1 MRVGFISIGTEIMLG
16 DTLNTNGNSLA
27 KALLTN
33 GYQLLY
39 ELSVADKKKDIE
51 TALEFLTDNTNVLI
65 ISGGLGPTEDDMT
78 KEYISLITNNK
89 LIEDEEHTKWMQ
101 NIWNKRG
108 LKMPELNRKQSYFF
122 NNYNAI
128 PNTSGTALGAHLNYK
143 NTEIFLTPGPPRE
156 FSPMVNDYVIP
167 RIKELYSK
175 NLFEYKYLTIYGV
188 PESNLSEN
196 INSFKPNSMELAYLP
211 SYGIIKLRYDKQSI
225 TEDEESQFI
234 DGLNTFYSENII
246 SFSNKSLNKVVFD
259 TLCNENK
266 YLSLVESI
274 TGGMLSSLIVSIPG
288 ASKVLTESSVLYH
301 NDQKLNFLKSNNLE
315 HDWNILASLL
325 SEECL
330 SKSKASISLAVLGEA
345 GPISSTNY
353 KVGDVFISL
362 SDCNKTTVERY
373 SFTGNRI
380 DIIKRASNQCL
391 FNILKFLG

>member
-51 TALEFLTDNTNVLI
+51 IALQFLTDNTNVLI

-78 KEYISLITNNK
+78 KEYISIITNNE

-101 NIWNKRG
+101 DIWNKRG

-196 INSFKPNSMELAYLP
+196 INSFKPNNMELAYLP
-211 SYGIIKLRYDKQSI
+211 SYGIIKLRYDRQNI
-225 TEDEESQFI
+225 TEKEEIQFI
-234 DGLNTFYSENII
+234 DGIKKFHHKNII
-246 SFSNKSLNKVVFD
+246 SFSNSSLQKVVFD
-259 TLCNENK
+259 TLSSQKKNI
-266 YLSLVESI
+266 SLVESI
-274 TGGMLSSLIVSIPG
+274 TGGMLASLFVSLPG
-288 ASKVLTESSVLYH
+288 ASKVLSGSNVLYQ
-301 NDQKLNFLKSNNLE
+301 NEQKLNYLGSDSLDSDWLK
-315 HDWNILASLL
+315 LASLL
-325 SEECL
+325 SQKNISV
-330 SKSKASISLAVLGEA
+330 SKSSIALSVLGEA
-345 GPISSTNY
+345 GPISSTKY

-362 SDCNKTTVERY
+362 SGRTKSTVNKY
-373 SFTGNRI
+373 NFLGNRD
-380 DIIKRASNQCL
+380 DIINQTCNQCL
-391 FNILKFLG
+391 FDILKFLT